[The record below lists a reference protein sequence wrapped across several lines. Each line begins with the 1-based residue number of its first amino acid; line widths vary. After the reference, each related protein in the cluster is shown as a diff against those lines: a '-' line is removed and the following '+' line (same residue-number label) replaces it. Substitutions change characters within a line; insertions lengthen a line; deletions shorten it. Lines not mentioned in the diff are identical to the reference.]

1 ATEFA
6 MPKLGLTMEEGTI
19 VEWLLPEGAAVE
31 AGVAALIVATDK
43 VETEVE
49 APASGRL
56 HRLAEVGATFRCGE
70 RIAVLL
76 AENET
81 EDEGPEAN
89 TDRLGAA
96 SQPDRHDPRP
106 GAVAS
111 TPGTT

>member
-1 ATEFA
+1 MATEFA

-56 HRLAEVGATFRCGE
+56 HRMGEVGATYRCGD

-76 AENET
+76 GEG
-81 EDEGPEAN
+81 DEPG
-89 TDRLGAA
+89 DGAA
-96 SQPDRHDPRP
+96 AGAGPGQAVVQRQANGHEPDRAA
-106 GAVAS
+106 AV
-111 TPGTT
+111 